1 MLVGNLF
8 TFSVKQLSRIL
19 FYIDIVI
26 YRIAGWAYKVFY
38 IMGRVTLDAD
48 DTVQLIVNKIY
59 TILLIFMVFVVAYNM
74 LLYIINP
81 DRVTSSGKDG
91 PADLV
96 KRIAISLI
104 VIVAFP
110 LFFDLLYD
118 VQRDIVEYN
127 VIGTIILGG
136 SSSSTKPNGNQTCVV
151 SGVGASGDALV
162 ADVYSAFLYPL
173 NGLEANDCC
182 NGSISQAQIK
192 ANTVTGE
199 YCTAYLDA
207 RSSGGI
213 LPFHDIKEKAIKD
226 GSSYQYLGIVST
238 AAGAIM
244 AIYFLGFC
252 INLGIRLFKLLALEL
267 VAPIPALMDLI
278 PGKSGTLSNWF
289 KEVFKVY
296 MQVFV
301 YQAIVFSMVW
311 LATLVPGLIS
321 QVNASINAS
330 ASGVTTGFT
339 LLAKVLLIMALFQ
352 GANEIPKMLSDVLGI
367 KGGDGLL
374 KSGFLNAMGIG
385 TTALGVA
392 GNAAKNFVGH
402 TKDGHLGRGITGA
415 FAGGVSALTRNMWG
429 MRNAKSIKDI
439 QNASKRTN
447 MVVQQKR
454 LDRTIYRAEHK
465 HPGLSRALDLG
476 RKVST
481 GVSDFVGLTQDYNEA
496 SHATG
501 QGTYIAKRNQLEY
514 LNKYQGIFKTAVD
527 AINDDADVKYYQ
539 GLIDEMRRSGQT
551 QIKIGEEA
559 DGKPIFM
566 TMSQAISGRN
576 KSARSAF
583 DKKRGDV
590 LSNLLNL
597 RQEGAKHQELKDK
610 GVIDNQEF
618 NKGGKYDLEKLDYD
632 KFNQLYG
639 EILGKRFDTLDKSP
653 SRLGDTIKKLS
664 EDKELRARTEYDKS
678 VQERKKKAKEEAA
691 KVTGSSDTTK
701 EKDS

>member
-1 MLVGNLF
+1 MLISSIF
-8 TFSVKQLSRIL
+8 TWPVKALSWIS
-19 FYIDIVI
+19 FYLDMIV
-26 YRIAGWAYKVFY
+26 YRIAGWSYKVFY

-136 SSSSTKPNGNQTCVV
+136 SSGSTTTNGNQTCVV

-207 RSSGGI
+207 RATGGI
-213 LPFHDIKEKAIKD
+213 GSFHKIKD
-226 GSSYQYLGIVST
+226 EALKDVSSYQYLGIVST

-278 PGKSGTLSNWF
+278 PGKSGTLERWF

-296 MQVFV
+296 MQVFL
-301 YQAIVFSMVW
+301 YQALVFSMVW

-321 QVNASINAS
+321 QIASSIDAS
-330 ASGVTTGFT
+330 TSGVTTGFV
-339 LLAKVLLIMALFQ
+339 LLAKVLIIMALFQ
-352 GANEIPKMLSDVLGI
+352 GAKEIPKMLSDVLGI

-385 TTALGVA
+385 ATALGVA
-392 GNAAKNFVGH
+392 GNATKNFVGH
-402 TKDGHLGRGITGA
+402 AKDGNWGRAATGA
-415 FAGGVSALTRNMWG
+415 LAGGFSALSRNMWG

-439 QNASKRTN
+439 QNVSKRTN
-447 MVVQQKR
+447 MKVQQKR
-454 LDRTIYRAEHK
+454 LDRTIYRAEHE
-465 HPGLSRALDLG
+465 HPLFSRIEDIG
-476 RKVST
+476 RKVNT
-481 GVSDFVGLTQDYNEA
+481 GVSDFVGLTQDYDENA
-496 SHATG
+496 HATEQG
-501 QGTYIAKRNQLEY
+501 QYIAKSKQLEY
-514 LNKYQGIFKTAVD
+514 LNTYMGKFKAAYDV
-527 AINDDADVKYYQ
+527 INNDENVKYYQ
-539 GLIDEMRRSGQT
+539 GLIDQMERTG
-551 QIKIGEEA
+551 IGRIEVGKKA
-559 DGKPIFM
+559 DGRPEFM
-566 TMSQAISGRN
+566 TLAEAVSRRDNAAG
-576 KSARSAF
+576 KAF
-583 DKKRGDV
+583 TKKRGDIV
-590 LSNLLNL
+590 SNILDF
-597 RQEGAKHQELKDK
+597 RQEGAKHQELKHK
-610 GVIDNQEF
+610 GVIDNNEFQE
-618 NKGGKYDLEKLDYD
+618 GGRYDLNTLDYATF
-632 KFNQLYG
+632 KQLSN
-639 EILGKRFDTLDKSP
+639 EVLGKRYDSPYTHDSTLGTS
-653 SRLGDTIKKLS
+653 IKTLS
-664 EDKELRARTEYDKS
+664 NDEELMTRMAYDKS
-678 VQERKKKAKEEAA
+678 VQDRKKKAKEEAA